1 MPDTGHAGRAEQ
13 ATEAHL
19 AFGGPGL
26 CCNTAEALCEPLLR
40 SAPGLPL
47 DPRAYTC

>member
-1 MPDTGHAGRAEQ
+1 MPNPENAEGPLFKPQ
-13 ATEAHL
+13 GPICPL
-19 AFGGPGL
+19 AAPW

-47 DPRAYTC
+47 DPMACP